1 MAHDFLTSLHS
12 HVIDTSG
19 GRKVG
24 PKPPDSGPKDIDPPA
39 SSVPP
44 EPPAEPDD
52 RHRTIGISMSPSL
65 RGRAAAR
72 AAEVGLSLSRYV
84 QWCIEAELDGAP
96 LESRF
101 KARSDAEKLSP
112 SPGPGIGRG
121 GKGIGG
127 ILRGRTL

>member
-12 HVIDTSG
+12 HVIDTSIG
-19 GRKVG
+19 KKVG
-24 PKPPDSGPKDIDPPA
+24 PKPPDSGTKEADTPILI
-39 SSVPP
+39 
-44 EPPAEPDD
+44 EPPKPSAEPDE
-52 RHRTIGISMSPSL
+52 RHRTIGISMSPRL
-65 RGRAAAR
+65 RERAAAR